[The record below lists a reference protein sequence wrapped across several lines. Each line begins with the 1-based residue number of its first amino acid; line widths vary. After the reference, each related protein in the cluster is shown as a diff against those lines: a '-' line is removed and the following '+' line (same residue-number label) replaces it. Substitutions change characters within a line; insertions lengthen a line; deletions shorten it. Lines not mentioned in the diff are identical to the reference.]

1 MDKLCG
7 RINVYILD
15 IPGILVYVAF
25 DIALKILWT
34 ERFGLEG
41 LHQLYTPEV
50 YRNQCNNSIIYII
63 MTKNNAIQ
71 KMIVTMEKSQSGNI
85 WDPD

>member
-41 LHQLYTPEV
+41 LHQLYTPGSV
-50 YRNQCNNSIIYII
+50 
-63 MTKNNAIQ
+63 Q
-71 KMIVTMEKSQSGNI
+71 KPMQQFYNYDQK
-85 WDPD
+85 